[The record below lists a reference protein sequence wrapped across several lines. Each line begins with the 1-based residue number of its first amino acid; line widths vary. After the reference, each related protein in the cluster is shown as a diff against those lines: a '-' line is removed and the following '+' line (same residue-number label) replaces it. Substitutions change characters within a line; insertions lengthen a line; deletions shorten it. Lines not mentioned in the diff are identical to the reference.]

1 MKIIVKQ
8 EDEGSVSFYEF
19 KAPEGCERI
28 EIFEDAN
35 SIACSGIKFKD
46 ESVIN
51 LAKEGFLWEVA
62 FVVYHMQ
69 SGEKK
74 MDLVK
79 HKGLPTPSFTVI

>member
-8 EDEGSVSFYEF
+8 QSERSVSFYEI
-19 KAPEGCERI
+19 KVPDECERV
-28 EIFEDAN
+28 EIFEDDTQ
-35 SIACSGIKFKD
+35 IICSGIKFKD

-51 LAKEGFLWEVA
+51 LARGGLLEEVA

-79 HKGLPTPSFTVI
+79 HKGLPPPSFTVI